1 MMLARKQGPRG
12 CGAMPRIWPLL
23 TLLAL
28 VLLLVNTSQIEA
40 ARNTCDS
47 ACRDCKKS
55 CASQKL
61 DCLTHARADR
71 TSALG
76 DCTPGRSGR
85 SCRGLARQ
93 MLMRAWSECRQ
104 SATACRSCCK
114 ANGSDG
120 CVTTTTVITPTTT
133 TMTASTTPTHPTT
146 TTTRPPTTTT
156 TTTSSTTTQAPT
168 TTTTTTST
176 TTTQAPTTTTTTT
189 LTLGTTTSSTL
200 PAVFVILME
209 NQDWSN
215 IRGNASAP
223 YINDTLLPMASHA
236 EQYYNPPG
244 NHPSEPNYLWLEA
257 GTNFGIRDDNSPASN
272 HQRTTRHL
280 VSLLNAAGVSWKAY
294 QEDISGTTCPLTNRG
309 SYAVKHNP
317 FVFFD
322 DVTGSN
328 NPADAYC
335 ITHVR
340 PYSELATD
348 LSNNT
353 VARYNFITPNVCND
367 MHSSC
372 TPLHDKVKQGDVW
385 LSTEVPRILASQPYA
400 AKGVLF
406 ITWDEAKTGDGPIG
420 MIVLSPVAKG
430 GGYSNRIQYTH
441 SSTLRTVEEIF
452 GVTPLLGGAANATDL
467 SDLFVSFP

>member
-1 MMLARKQGPRG
+1 MMLARKQGPWG

-28 VLLLVNTSQIEA
+28 VLPLVTASQIEA
-40 ARNTCDS
+40 ATKCDS
-47 ACRDCKKS
+47 ACRDCRKS

-85 SCRGLARQ
+85 SCRRLARQ

-104 SATACRSCCK
+104 SATACRSCCR

-120 CVTTTTVITPTTT
+120 CVTTTTVTTPTATACSTTTLTPATTASSTTT
-133 TMTASTTPTHPTT
+133 TATTTPPST
-146 TTTRPPTTTT
+146 TTTT
-156 TTTSSTTTQAPT
+156 TTTSSTTTPTPT
-168 TTTTTTST
+168 TTTPTTTST
-176 TTTQAPTTTTTTT
+176 TTSTQAPTTTTTQTTTTTT
-189 LTLGTTTSSTL
+189 LTSTL
-200 PAVFVILME
+200 PAVFVVLME

-257 GTNFGIRDDNSPASN
+257 GTNFGIRDDNSPGSN

-280 VSLLNAAGVSWKAY
+280 VSLLNAAGVSWTAY
-294 QEDISGTTCPLTNRG
+294 QEDISGTTCPLSNRG

-335 ITHVR
+335 IAHVR

-353 VARYNFITPNVCND
+353 VARYNFITPNVCHD
-367 MHSSC
+367 MHDSC
-372 TPLHDKVKQGDVW
+372 APL
-385 LSTEVPRILASQPYA
+385 
-400 AKGVLF
+400 
-406 ITWDEAKTGDGPIG
+406 
-420 MIVLSPVAKG
+420 
-430 GGYSNRIQYTH
+430 N
-441 SSTLRTVEEIF
+441 
-452 GVTPLLGGAANATDL
+452 
-467 SDLFVSFP
+467 